1 MPFLLSTLAFIAGA
15 ILAAFA
21 ARRILFTAT
30 LAMHQPLLPELKT
43 LPNVLLLVPARNEA
57 ASLPGLFHALRE
69 LRYPLENLHIVFIN
83 DGSEDATGT
92 LIAEA
97 ITQNNWQVLQLAR
110 NVGKPQALNHALK
123 AHSFGEI
130 VYVFDADHRPQP
142 DCLQKAVRA
151 FAEPRV
157 AGVSGRTVPSNTL
170 ASPVAFYA
178 ALESMVHQLITIRG
192 KDVLQLGPA
201 LLGSNNGY
209 RRTTLEQVGGFP
221 AGVFLEDTELT
232 LAIYRVGG
240 QVRYMPSA
248 VSHLQVPFTLD
259 GFIKQRLRW
268 SRGFNDAARTH
279 LRALIDSPKLA
290 WPLRAELMM
299 FSVGYLDRLAL
310 LLAVALLLMG
320 AEPGGWLWAGVA
332 LSLGLPLLQII
343 AVLATQHAP
352 LSFWL
357 RLPLVPLFFALDIA
371 LAVWALALTLLN
383 RPRVWTQT
391 ERTTTNQ

>member
-1 MPFLLSTLAFIAGA
+1 MTLLLSALAFIACA
-15 ILAAFA
+15 VLAAFA
-21 ARRILFTAT
+21 LRRVVFTAT
-30 LAMHQPLLPELKT
+30 LAMPQPLLPELKT

-69 LRYPLENLHIVFIN
+69 LRYPLENLRIVLIN

-92 LIAEA
+92 LMTEA
-97 ITQNNWQVLQLAR
+97 ATQNNWQVLQLVR
-110 NVGKPQALNHALK
+110 NAGKPQALNHALK

-142 DCLQKAVRA
+142 DCLQGAVRA

-157 AGVSGRTVPSNTL
+157 AGVSGRTMPSNVL

-178 ALESMVHQLITIRG
+178 TLESMVHQLITIRG

-201 LLGSNNGY
+201 FLGSNNGY
-209 RRTTLEQVGGFP
+209 RRTALEQVGCFP

-232 LAIYRVGG
+232 LALYHAGW
-240 QVRYMPSA
+240 QVRYLPSA

-279 LRALIDSPKLA
+279 LRALISSPKLA

-299 FSVGYLDRLAL
+299 FSVGYVDRLAL
-310 LLAVALLLMG
+310 LLAAALLLMG
-320 AEPGGWLWAGVA
+320 VEPSGWLWAGIT

-343 AVLATQHAP
+343 AVLAAQHAP

-371 LAVWALALTLLN
+371 IAVWALALTLLN

-391 ERTTTNQ
+391 ERITNNQ

>member
-1 MPFLLSTLAFIAGA
+1 MTLLLSALTFTACA

-21 ARRILFTAT
+21 VRRILFTAT
-30 LAMHQPLLPELKT
+30 LAMRQPPLPTWKR

-57 ASLPGLFHALRE
+57 ASLPGLFQTLHG
-69 LRYPLENLHIVFIN
+69 LRYPSESLRIVLIN

-92 LIAEA
+92 LMAEA
-97 ITQNNWQVLQLAR
+97 ATQNNWHALQLAH
-110 NVGKPQALNHALK
+110 NVGKPQALNQALK

-142 DCLQKAVRA
+142 NCLQEAVRV

-157 AGVSGRTVPSNTL
+157 AGVSGRTTPSNSL
-170 ASPVAFYA
+170 SSPVAFYA
-178 ALESMVHQLITIRG
+178 TLESLVHQLITMRG
-192 KDVLQLGPA
+192 KDVLGLGPA

-209 RRTTLEQVGGFP
+209 RRAALEQVGGFP

-232 LAIYRVGG
+232 LALYRAGWR
-240 QVRYMPSA
+240 VRYVPSA
-248 VSHLQVPFTLD
+248 VSHLQVPFTLN

-279 LRALIDSPKLA
+279 LRALMSSPKLA
-290 WPLRAELMM
+290 WPLRAELML

-310 LLAVALLLMG
+310 LLAVALLLAR
-320 AEPGGWLWAGVA
+320 AEPRGWLWAGVA
-332 LSLGLPLLQII
+332 LNLGLPLVQII
-343 AVLATQHAP
+343 AALAAQRAP
-352 LSFWL
+352 LGFWL

-371 LAVWALALTLLN
+371 LAVWAIALTALN

-391 ERTTTNQ
+391 ERITNNQ